1 MFCDKCGAQ
10 ISPDSTFCPSCGA
23 HLASPG
29 NVDQIPPAPHS
40 SCPPPP
46 IRQIPNHLVGA
57 ILATFFC
64 CLPFGIVSIVYASSV
79 NSKLAA
85 GDVMGAQQ
93 AADKA
98 QTWLWIAFGVG
109 LAVNLLIVL
118 MNIILIALES

>member
-1 MFCDKCGAQ
+1 M
-10 ISPDSTFCPSCGA
+10 
-23 HLASPG
+23 
-29 NVDQIPPAPHS
+29 
-40 SCPPPP
+40 
-46 IRQIPNHLVGA
+46 
-57 ILATFFC
+57 ATFFC